1 MGVVASKGVSFT
13 PCPAG
18 SHVAVCCDVVDL
30 GIVVS
35 KYKDKEKKQHK
46 VTIVWQV
53 AEDQD
58 NGQPFTVR
66 KRYTNS
72 LHEKATMRKD
82 LESWRGRAFTDSEL
96 EGFDLDNLLSVPAMI
111 SVVHNAVQGSV
122 YANVA
127 AIMKLPKGVPAI
139 TVSPSYVRVQDR
151 PKEGEPGGA
160 PPEDE
165 WTATDDDVPF

>member
-1 MGVVASKGVSFT
+1 
-13 PCPAG
+13 
-18 SHVAVCCDVVDL
+18 
-30 GIVVS
+30 
-35 KYKDKEKKQHK
+35 
-46 VTIVWQV
+46 
-53 AEDQD
+53 
-58 NGQPFTVR
+58 
-66 KRYTNS
+66 
-72 LHEKATMRKD
+72 MRKD
-82 LESWRGRAFTDSEL
+82 LESWRGRPFTDSEL